1 MILTLKKNNMKK
13 FFREL
18 ISDDNSINEKVFVGL
33 IGLLMLI
40 ITLVTDLIVGL
51 HGRDLPIHQFIFEG
65 FLLLTLTSLGIATAG
80 QIFKKSNKS
89 EEKKTKDEKSDPE
102 V

>member
-1 MILTLKKNNMKK
+1 MKK

-40 ITLVTDLIVGL
+40 VTLVADLITGL
-51 HGRDLPIHQFIFEG
+51 FGKGLPIHEFIFEG

-80 QIFKKSNKS
+80 QIFKKSDKP
-89 EEKKTKDEKSDPE
+89 EEKKAEEKESDPE

>member
-1 MILTLKKNNMKK
+1 MKK

-18 ISDDNSINEKVFVGL
+18 VSDDNNINEKVFVGL

-40 ITLVTDLIVGL
+40 VTLVADLLTGL
-51 HGRDLPIHQFIFEG
+51 NGKGLPIHQFIFEG

-80 QIFKKSNKS
+80 QIFKKSDKP
-89 EEKKTKDEKSDPE
+89 EEKKAEEKESDPE

>member
-1 MILTLKKNNMKK
+1 MKK

-18 ISDDNSINEKVFVGL
+18 VDDNNTINEKVFVGL

-40 ITLVTDLIVGL
+40 VTLVTDLVTGL
-51 HGRDLPIHQFIFEG
+51 LGRNLPIHEFIFEG

-89 EEKKTKDEKSDPE
+89 EEKKTKEEESDPE

>member
-1 MILTLKKNNMKK
+1 MKK

-18 ISDDNSINEKVFVGL
+18 ISDNNSLNEKVFVGL

-40 ITLVTDLIVGL
+40 ITLVTDLVTGL
-51 HGRDLPIHQFIFEG
+51 YGRDLPIHEFIFEG

-80 QIFKKSNKS
+80 QIFKKSDKS
-89 EEKKTKDEKSDPE
+89 EEKKTEEKDADPE